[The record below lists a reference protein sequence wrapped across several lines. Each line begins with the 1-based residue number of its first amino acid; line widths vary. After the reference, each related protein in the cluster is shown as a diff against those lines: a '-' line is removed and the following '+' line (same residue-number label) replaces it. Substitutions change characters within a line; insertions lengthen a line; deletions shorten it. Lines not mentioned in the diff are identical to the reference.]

1 MSNSWKCRTTIINLS
16 LIKNTVQ
23 LARWLNAKHYV
34 SNYKPIPIEEFWT
47 FDNSIYPASTSRD
60 FVNMADQRKADHA
73 TVSSADEVTRR
84 FKSRT
89 APIRWISESRFKELQ
104 NPVTNVVVS
113 LAIETAKAGFGALIF
128 CSNRKGCE
136 TLARLVSRVR
146 GEDISNQVLEQ
157 RKEVLAE
164 LRSLPIGIDETLGKT
179 VMRGVAFHRMC
190 KLALESKPFLI
201 DCLL

>member
-1 MSNSWKCRTTIINLS
+1 MSKSCTCTITTVNHW
-16 LIKNTVQ
+16 LIQNTEQ

-47 FDNSIYPASTSRD
+47 FDNSIYPASTSRE
-60 FVNMADQRKADHA
+60 FVDMADQSKTDHA
-73 TVSSADEVTRR
+73 AVSSTGEVTRK
-84 FKSRT
+84 FKSRMT
-89 APIRWISESRFKELQ
+89 PIRWIRESGFKELQ
-104 NPVTNVVVS
+104 NPVTNAVVS

-136 TLARLVSRVR
+136 TLARLVSRAR
-146 GEDISNQVLEQ
+146 REDVSNQALEQ

-179 VMRGVAFHRMC
+179 VMRGVAFHRM
-190 KLALESKPFLI
+190 
-201 DCLL
+201 